1 MRIVYFGM
9 DLHAPCFEYLAERCE
24 ILALYT
30 HHYPEDCF
38 TEYAIVRAAK
48 KRGIPVVY
56 GRIPEDR
63 VRRYFEEEGC
73 DLFFSAEYGYIIPV
87 PKDLPQFRGVNL
99 HSALLPAGRGYFP
112 VEVTLA
118 RHPAETGVTLHKIA
132 PELDAGDIVDVEKF
146 ALKPEMDSVD
156 VCIKNRQAGLALTKR
171 LMADFEGAWN
181 RAVPQPASDGT
192 DLCPRPD
199 DGLLTLKPEMTT
211 AEAMVV
217 YRIYNQMTRVE
228 LGGEMRLV
236 MTMEPGSVVPDEA
249 EIQLEENRWIC
260 RTADGHLRIT
270 LQHKG
275 K

>member
-1 MRIVYFGM
+1 MKIVYFGM
-9 DLHAPCFEYLAERCE
+9 DLQSPCFRYLAERCE

-38 TEYAIVRAAK
+38 TEYAIVKEAE

-56 GRIPEDR
+56 GRISEER

-99 HSALLPAGRGYFP
+99 HGALLPKGRGYFP

-132 PELDAGDIVDVEKF
+132 PELDTGDIIDVEKF
-146 ALKPEMDSVD
+146 ALTPEMDSVD

-171 LMADFEGAWN
+171 LMADFEGAWS
-181 RAVPQPASDGT
+181 RAVPQPPTDGA
-192 DLCPRPD
+192 DLCSRPAD
-199 DGLLTLKPEMTT
+199 AVLTLRPEMTT
-211 AEAMVV
+211 AEAMAV

-249 EIQLEENRWIC
+249 EIRLAENRWIR
-260 RTADGHLRIT
+260 RTADGHLRLT
-270 LQHKG
+270 LQHREN
-275 K
+275 

>member
-9 DLHAPCFEYLAERCE
+9 DLQSPCFAYLAERCE

-38 TEYAIVRAAK
+38 TEYAIVKEAE

-56 GRIPEDR
+56 GRISEER

-99 HSALLPAGRGYFP
+99 HSALLPKGRGYFP

-132 PELDAGDIVDVEKF
+132 PELDTGDIIDVEKF

-171 LMADFEGAWN
+171 LMADFEGAWS
-181 RAVPQPASDGT
+181 RAVPQPPSDET

-199 DGLLTLKPEMTT
+199 DAVLTLKPEMTT
-211 AEAMVV
+211 AEAMAV
-217 YRIYNQMTRVE
+217 YRIYNQMTRVKV
-228 LGGEMRLV
+228 GGETRLV
-236 MTMEPGSVVPDEA
+236 MTMEPGSVTPDEA
-249 EIQLEENRWIC
+249 EIRLEENRWIF
-260 RTADGHLRIT
+260 RTADGHLRLT
-270 LQHKG
+270 LQHKE

>member
-9 DLHAPCFEYLAERCE
+9 DLQSPCFAYLAERCE

-38 TEYAIVRAAK
+38 TEYAIVKEAE

-56 GRIPEDR
+56 GRISEER

-99 HSALLPAGRGYFP
+99 HGALLPKGRGYFP

-118 RHPAETGVTLHKIA
+118 QHPAETGVTLHKIA
-132 PELDAGDIVDVEKF
+132 PELDTGDIIDVEKF
-146 ALKPEMDSVD
+146 ALRPEMDSVD
-156 VCIKNRQAGLALTKR
+156 VCIRNRQAGLALTKR
-171 LMADFEGAWN
+171 LMADFEGAWS
-181 RAVPQPASDGT
+181 RAVPQPPSDET

-199 DGLLTLKPEMTT
+199 DAVLTLKPEMTT
-211 AEAMVV
+211 AEAMAV
-217 YRIYNQMTRVE
+217 YRIYNQMTRVKV
-228 LGGEMRLV
+228 GGETRLV
-236 MTMEPGSVVPDEA
+236 MTMEPGSVTPDEA
-249 EIQLEENRWIC
+249 EIRLEENRWIY
-260 RTADGHLRIT
+260 RTADGHLRLT
-270 LQHKG
+270 LQHKED
-275 K
+275 

>member
-9 DLHAPCFEYLAERCE
+9 DLQSPCFSYLAERCE

-38 TEYAIVRAAK
+38 TEYAIVKEAE

-56 GRIPEDR
+56 GRISEER

-99 HSALLPAGRGYFP
+99 HSALLPKGRGYFP
-112 VEVTLA
+112 VEVTLS

-132 PELDAGDIVDVEKF
+132 PELDTGDIIDVEKF

-156 VCIKNRQAGLALTKR
+156 VCIRNRQAGLALTKR
-171 LMADFEGAWN
+171 LMADFEGAWS
-181 RAVPQPASDGT
+181 RAVPQPPSDET

-199 DGLLTLKPEMTT
+199 DAVLTLKPEMTT
-211 AEAMVV
+211 AEAMAV
-217 YRIYNQMTRVE
+217 YRIYNQMTRVKV
-228 LGGEMRLV
+228 GGETRLV
-236 MTMEPGSVVPDEA
+236 MTMEPGSVTPDEA
-249 EIQLEENRWIC
+249 EIRLEENRWIY
-260 RTADGHLRIT
+260 RTADGHLRLT
-270 LQHKG
+270 LQHKED
-275 K
+275 

>member
-9 DLHAPCFEYLAERCE
+9 DLQSPCFAYLAERCE

-38 TEYAIVRAAK
+38 TEYAIVKEAE

-56 GRIPEDR
+56 GRISEER

-99 HSALLPAGRGYFP
+99 HSALLPKGRGYFP
-112 VEVTLA
+112 VEVTLS

-132 PELDAGDIVDVEKF
+132 PELDTGDIIDVEKF
-146 ALKPEMDSVD
+146 ALRPEMDSVD
-156 VCIKNRQAGLALTKR
+156 VCIRNRQAGLALTKR
-171 LMADFEGAWN
+171 LMTDFEGAWS
-181 RAVPQPASDGT
+181 RAVPQPPSDET

-199 DGLLTLKPEMTT
+199 DAVLTLKPEMTT
-211 AEAMVV
+211 AEAMAV
-217 YRIYNQMTRVE
+217 YRIYNQMTRVKV
-228 LGGEMRLV
+228 GGETRLV
-236 MTMEPGSVVPDEA
+236 MTMEPGSVTPDEA
-249 EIQLEENRWIC
+249 EIRLEENRWIY
-260 RTADGHLRIT
+260 RTADGHLRLT
-270 LQHKG
+270 LQHKE

>member
-9 DLHAPCFEYLAERCE
+9 DLQSPCFSYLAERCE

-38 TEYAIVRAAK
+38 TEYAIVKEAE

-56 GRIPEDR
+56 GRISEER

-99 HSALLPAGRGYFP
+99 HSALLPKGRGYFP

-132 PELDAGDIVDVEKF
+132 PELDTGDIIDVEKF
-146 ALKPEMDSVD
+146 ALRPEMDSVD

-171 LMADFEGAWN
+171 LMADFEGAWS
-181 RAVPQPASDGT
+181 RAVPQPPSDET

-199 DGLLTLKPEMTT
+199 DAVLTLKPEMTT
-211 AEAMVV
+211 AEAMAV

-228 LGGEMRLV
+228 VGGETRLV
-236 MTMEPGSVVPDEA
+236 MTMEPGSVTPDEA
-249 EIQLEENRWIC
+249 EIRLEENRWIY
-260 RTADGHLRIT
+260 RTADGHLRLT
-270 LQHKG
+270 LQHKE

>member
-9 DLHAPCFEYLAERCE
+9 DLQSPCFAYLAERCE

-38 TEYAIVRAAK
+38 TEYAIVKEAE

-56 GRIPEDR
+56 GRISEER

-99 HSALLPAGRGYFP
+99 HSALLPKGRGYFP

-132 PELDAGDIVDVEKF
+132 PELDTGDIIDVEKF
-146 ALKPEMDSVD
+146 ALTPEMDSVD

-171 LMADFEGAWN
+171 LMADFEGAWS
-181 RAVPQPASDGT
+181 RAVPQPPTDGA
-192 DLCPRPD
+192 DLCPRPAD
-199 DGLLTLKPEMTT
+199 AVLTLRPEMTT
-211 AEAMVV
+211 AEAMAV

-236 MTMEPGSVVPDEA
+236 MTMEPGNVVPDEA
-249 EIQLEENRWIC
+249 EIRLAENRWIR
-260 RTADGHLRIT
+260 RTADGHLRLT
-270 LQHKG
+270 LQHREN
-275 K
+275 

>member
-9 DLHAPCFEYLAERCE
+9 DLQSPCFSYLAERCE

-38 TEYAIVRAAK
+38 TEYAIVKEAE

-56 GRIPEDR
+56 GRISEER

-99 HSALLPAGRGYFP
+99 HGALLPKGRGYFP

-132 PELDAGDIVDVEKF
+132 PELDTGDIIDVEKF
-146 ALKPEMDSVD
+146 ALRPEMDSVD
-156 VCIKNRQAGLALTKR
+156 VCIRNRQAGLALTKR
-171 LMADFEGAWN
+171 LMADFEGAWS
-181 RAVPQPASDGT
+181 RAVPQPPSDGT

-199 DGLLTLKPEMTT
+199 DAVLTLKPGMTT
-211 AEAMVV
+211 AEAMAV

-228 LGGEMRLV
+228 VGGETRLV
-236 MTMEPGSVVPDEA
+236 MTMEPGSVTPDEA
-249 EIQLEENRWIC
+249 EIRLEENRWIY
-260 RTADGHLRIT
+260 RTADGHLRLT
-270 LQHKG
+270 LQHKED
-275 K
+275 

>member
-9 DLHAPCFEYLAERCE
+9 DLHSPCFSYLAERCE

-38 TEYAIVRAAK
+38 TEYAIVKEAE

-56 GRIPEDR
+56 GRISEER

-99 HSALLPAGRGYFP
+99 HSALLPKGRGYFP
-112 VEVTLA
+112 VEVTLS
-118 RHPAETGVTLHKIA
+118 RHPTETGVTLHKIA
-132 PELDAGDIVDVEKF
+132 PELDTGDIIDVEKF

-156 VCIKNRQAGLALTKR
+156 VCLRNRQAGLALTKR
-171 LMADFEGAWN
+171 LMADFEGAWS
-181 RAVPQPASDGT
+181 RAVPQPPSDGT
-192 DLCPRPD
+192 DTCPRPD
-199 DGLLTLKPEMTT
+199 DAVLTLKPEMTT
-211 AEAMVV
+211 AEAMAV

-228 LGGEMRLV
+228 VGGETRLV
-236 MTMEPGSVVPDEA
+236 MTMEPGSVTPDEA
-249 EIQLEENRWIC
+249 EIRLGENRWIC
-260 RTADGHLRIT
+260 RTADGHLRLT
-270 LQHKG
+270 LQHKEN
-275 K
+275 

>member
-9 DLHAPCFEYLAERCE
+9 DLQSPCFSYLAERCE

-38 TEYAIVRAAK
+38 TEYAIVKEAE

-56 GRIPEDR
+56 GRISEER

-99 HSALLPAGRGYFP
+99 HSALLPKGRGYFP

-132 PELDAGDIVDVEKF
+132 PELDTGDIIDVEKF
-146 ALKPEMDSVD
+146 ALRPEMDSVD

-171 LMADFEGAWN
+171 LMADFEGAWS
-181 RAVPQPASDGT
+181 RAVPQPPSDET

-199 DGLLTLKPEMTT
+199 DAVLTLKPEMTT
-211 AEAMVV
+211 AEAMAV
-217 YRIYNQMTRVE
+217 YRIYNQMTRVK

-236 MTMEPGSVVPDEA
+236 MTMEPGSVTPDEA
-249 EIQLEENRWIC
+249 EIRLEENRWIY
-260 RTADGHLRIT
+260 RTADGHLRLT
-270 LQHKG
+270 LQHKE